1 MGAMTALT
9 LGAAVVGTGMNV
21 FGQLKQGKAARDA
34 GESQAQREE
43 YNAGVAEMQAKDAI
57 ARGHEQEGH
66 LRSQVRQ
73 VIGGQRAALAAQGV
87 DVGMGSALDVQA
99 DSARSGELD
108 ALTLR
113 NNAKRE
119 AWGFQVEAQDRRYAA
134 DIARRTGQQ
143 AYTAS
148 KWGAANAI
156 LGTGANLMSSRMW
169 GSGSKT
175 IGGGGRPLLANTGG
189 NRIAGLSGAYGRNG

>member
-1 MGAMTALT
+1 MAALTALT
-9 LGAAVVGTGMNV
+9 VGMAVAGTAMNAY
-21 FGQLKQGKAARDA
+21 GQIKQGKAARDA

-43 YNAGVAEMQAKDAI
+43 FNAGVAEQQAKDALV
-57 ARGHEQEGH
+57 RGREEESH

-87 DVGMGSALDVQA
+87 DVGMGSAVDVQN
-99 DSARSGELD
+99 DTMRSGELD
-108 ALTLR
+108 ALTVR

-169 GSGSKT
+169 GSGGKT
-175 IGGGGRPLLANTGG
+175 TGGGGRPLLANTGG
-189 NRIAGLSGAYGRNG
+189 NRIAGLSGAYGGAA